1 MLRLQMSDNYIWQVS
16 QVLKNKKQKD
26 MKEYYRMV
34 IELCKQSIAIHQ
46 VNPERSLEV
55 LTELEKAIT
64 TAKIKGLTFDELQ
77 ELKADVEQLRALNV

>member
-1 MLRLQMSDNYIWQVS
+1 MASFPSIEKQ
-16 QVLKNKKQKD
+16 KQKD

-46 VNPERSLEV
+46 VNSERSLEV

-64 TAKIKGLTFDELQ
+64 TAKIKGLPCDELQ
-77 ELKADVEQLRALNV
+77 ELRADVEQLRAMSV

>member
-1 MLRLQMSDNYIWQVS
+1 
-16 QVLKNKKQKD
+16 

-34 IELCKQSIAIHQ
+34 IELCKQSVAIHQ

-55 LTELEKAIT
+55 LTELEKSIT

>member
-1 MLRLQMSDNYIWQVS
+1 
-16 QVLKNKKQKD
+16 

-64 TAKIKGLTFDELQ
+64 TARVKGLPFEELQ
-77 ELKADVEQLRALNV
+77 ELKADVEQLRAIA

>member
-1 MLRLQMSDNYIWQVS
+1 
-16 QVLKNKKQKD
+16 

-46 VNPERSLEV
+46 VNSERSLEV

-64 TAKIKGLTFDELQ
+64 TAKIKGLPFDELQ
-77 ELKADVEQLRALNV
+77 ELKADVEQLRAMSV

>member
-1 MLRLQMSDNYIWQVS
+1 MASFPSIEKQ
-16 QVLKNKKQKD
+16 KQKD

-46 VNPERSLEV
+46 VNSERSLEV

-64 TAKIKGLTFDELQ
+64 TTKIKGLPCDELQ
-77 ELKADVEQLRALNV
+77 ELRADVEQLRAMSV